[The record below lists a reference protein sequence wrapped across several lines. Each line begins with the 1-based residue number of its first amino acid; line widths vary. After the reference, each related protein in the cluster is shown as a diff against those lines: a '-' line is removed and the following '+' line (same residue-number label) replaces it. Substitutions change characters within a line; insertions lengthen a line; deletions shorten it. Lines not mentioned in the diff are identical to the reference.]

1 MPKSETNGIGQKN
14 NTAATSPIASR
25 DINKLLNKR
34 SMLRADYSD
43 EPHTYHVEVVG
54 TFNDCKYHDTRVYE
68 EHHPLMAVGRAFL
81 EFRLAHAA
89 VDVQTII
96 VRERITKNKK

>member
-1 MPKSETNGIGQKN
+1 MANANKSIDTKN
-14 NTAATSPIASR
+14 SNVATSPIASR
-25 DINKLLNKR
+25 EINKLLNKR

-54 TFNDCKYHDTRVYE
+54 TFNDSKYHDTRVYE
-68 EHHPLMAVGRAFL
+68 EHHPLMAVGRAFV

-89 VDVQTII
+89 VDVLTIL
-96 VRERITKNKK
+96 VKERITKPKKK